1 MVGGAD
7 YEPTNRAI
15 LDKLEGV
22 EQTLETY
29 VKEHGRDH
37 VLIDRRFASYDTAA
51 AVREIK
57 EHGFELAA
65 ADVALLKKFQ
75 VQVETIGSMTRW
87 VLGGSFIAALAAVAS
102 LIVSIT
108 HAAGT

>member
-1 MVGGAD
+1 MATSAFD
-7 YEPTNRAI
+7 EPTNRAI
-15 LDKLEGV
+15 LDKLEVV
-22 EQTLETY
+22 ERTLETY

-37 VLIDRRFASYDTAA
+37 VLIDRRFAAYDTAA

-57 EHGFELAA
+57 ERGFELTAT
-65 ADVALLKKFQ
+65 DVALLKKFQ

-108 HAAGT
+108 HAVGS